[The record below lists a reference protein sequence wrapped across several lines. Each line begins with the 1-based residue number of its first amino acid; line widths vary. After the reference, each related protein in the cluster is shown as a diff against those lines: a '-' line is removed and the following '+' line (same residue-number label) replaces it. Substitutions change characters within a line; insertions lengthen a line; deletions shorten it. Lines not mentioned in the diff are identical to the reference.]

1 MGAETVSA
9 SGVVFCGRRSERLSP
24 EAAKCRPGTAG
35 GGPCYPKTAGFGIF
49 RIAAKSIAALLDP
62 ETNLILDGK
71 PLGGCAHEL

>member
-9 SGVVFCGRRSERLSP
+9 NGVVFCSGRRERLSP
-24 EAAKCRPGTAG
+24 RGGSMPPRDRG
-35 GGPCYPKTAGFGIF
+35 GGPRYPKTTRFGIF

>member
-1 MGAETVSA
+1 MPPPGPR
-9 SGVVFCGRRSERLSP
+9 GRTR
-24 EAAKCRPGTAG
+24 
-35 GGPCYPKTAGFGIF
+35 YPKTARFGIF

>member
-1 MGAETVSA
+1 M
-9 SGVVFCGRRSERLSP
+9 P
-24 EAAKCRPGTAG
+24 PPGPRG
-35 GGPCYPKTAGFGIF
+35 GGPRYPKTARFGIF